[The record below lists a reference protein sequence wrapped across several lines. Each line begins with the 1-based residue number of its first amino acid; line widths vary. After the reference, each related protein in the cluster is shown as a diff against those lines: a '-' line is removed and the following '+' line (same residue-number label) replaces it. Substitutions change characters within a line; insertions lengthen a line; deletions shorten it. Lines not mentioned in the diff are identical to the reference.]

1 MSYPDHE
8 YYITFLFERLEDFKA
23 SVDAPQP
30 QTYGRPKSYADENLI
45 VLLAILTLKGIYSF
59 KAQHRW
65 LKTHPQWLCHFKLE
79 KSTVSSHVIPEVQT
93 IGRLVRGV
101 GCLSW

>member
-30 QTYGRPKSYADENLI
+30 QTYGRPKSM
-45 VLLAILTLKGIYSF
+45 
-59 KAQHRW
+59 
-65 LKTHPQWLCHFKLE
+65 
-79 KSTVSSHVIPEVQT
+79 QT
-93 IGRLVRGV
+93 RT
-101 GCLSW
+101 

>member
-65 LKTHPQWLCHFKLE
+65 LKPTHSGCVISNWKKYRLE
-79 KSTVSSHVIPEVQT
+79 PRYPGGTNNWQT
-93 IGRLVRGV
+93 
-101 GCLSW
+101 C

>member
-30 QTYGRPKSYADENLI
+30 QTYGQ
-45 VLLAILTLKGIYSF
+45 KG
-59 KAQHRW
+59 
-65 LKTHPQWLCHFKLE
+65 L
-79 KSTVSSHVIPEVQT
+79 SHMQT
-93 IGRLVRGV
+93 RT
-101 GCLSW
+101 

>member
-30 QTYGRPKSYADENLI
+30 QTYGRPKSYADEKPDCAFGYI
-45 VLLAILTLKGIYSF
+45 D
-59 KAQHRW
+59 AQGY
-65 LKTHPQWLCHFKLE
+65 LFIQGT
-79 KSTVSSHVIPEVQT
+79 T
-93 IGRLVRGV
+93 
-101 GCLSW
+101 